1 MKRKEIYPKN
11 HLNIIVIFKILI
23 VSISLLFASKIAL
36 ADQNDPRLNNLFKKL
51 NETENQDEIRDL
63 ISDIWNIWYEVDD
76 PKVIEYFEKGIQAMN
91 LRNYPLAIRFFNNL
105 IEEDPNF
112 AEGWNKRATV
122 HFMMGNFDQSM
133 QDIIKTLELE
143 PRHFGALDGMGL
155 IFIHQGQFQ
164 QAIDVYDKML
174 EIFPFPKSITTKIAI
189 IIIPVQPIFPIINIY
204 IQISILN
211 KYLYSSFSGAFFIAL
226 SISS

>member
-11 HLNIIVIFKILI
+11 HLNMRVIFKILI

-143 PRHFGALDGMGL
+143 PRHFGALSGQGL
-155 IFIHQGQFQ
+155 IRISLKDWSG
-164 QAIDVYDKML
+164 AIEVLEEGLKINPHMLGAIMNLKYARKML
-174 EIFPFPKSITTKIAI
+174 KESMT
-189 IIIPVQPIFPIINIY
+189 
-204 IQISILN
+204 
-211 KYLYSSFSGAFFIAL
+211 
-226 SISS
+226 

>member
-1 MKRKEIYPKN
+1 M
-11 HLNIIVIFKILI
+11 FKIFILSLSFLF
-23 VSISLLFASKIAL
+23 VSNVVI

-51 NETENQDEIRDL
+51 NETENQDEIRNL

-122 HFMMGNFDQSM
+122 HFMLGNFDESM
-133 QDIIKTLELE
+133 KDIIKTLELE
-143 PRHFGALDGMGL
+143 PRHFGALDGLSRIL
-155 IFIHQGQFQ
+155 ISYKNYDG
-164 QAIDVYDKML
+164 ALKVYQEMKKLMPND
-174 EIFPFPKSITTKIAI
+174 ISVDIKIE
-189 IIIPVQPIFPIINIY
+189 N
-204 IQISILN
+204 LN
-211 KYLYSSFSGAFFIAL
+211 QMVSRET
-226 SISS
+226 

>member
-1 MKRKEIYPKN
+1 MKRKETYPKN
-11 HLNIIVIFKILI
+11 YLNMRVIYKILI

-174 EIFPFPKSITTKIAI
+174 EIFPFSVKTMDKKERIQSI
-189 IIIPVQPIFPIINIY
+189 
-204 IQISILN
+204 ISQ
-211 KYLYSSFSGAFFIAL
+211 ST
-226 SISS
+226 

>member
-11 HLNIIVIFKILI
+11 HLNMRVIFKIFI

-174 EIFPFPKSITTKIAI
+174 EIFPYSVKTMDKKER
-189 IIIPVQPIFPIINIY
+189 
-204 IQISILN
+204 IQSFISQ
-211 KYLYSSFSGAFFIAL
+211 ST
-226 SISS
+226 

>member
-1 MKRKEIYPKN
+1 MKRKEIYLKN
-11 HLNIIVIFKILI
+11 HLNMRVIFKILI
-23 VSISLLFASKIAL
+23 ISISLLFASKIAL

-91 LRNYPLAIRFFNNL
+91 LRNYPLAIRFFNKL

-174 EIFPFPKSITTKIAI
+174 EIFPFSAKTMDKKER
-189 IIIPVQPIFPIINIY
+189 
-204 IQISILN
+204 IQSFISQ
-211 KYLYSSFSGAFFIAL
+211 ST
-226 SISS
+226 

>member
-11 HLNIIVIFKILI
+11 HLNMRVISKILI
-23 VSISLLFASKIAL
+23 VSISLLIASKIAL

-174 EIFPFPKSITTKIAI
+174 EIFPFSVKTMDKKER
-189 IIIPVQPIFPIINIY
+189 
-204 IQISILN
+204 IQSFISQ
-211 KYLYSSFSGAFFIAL
+211 ST
-226 SISS
+226 

>member
-11 HLNIIVIFKILI
+11 HLNMRVIFKILI

-174 EIFPFPKSITTKIAI
+174 EIFPFSVKTMDKKERIQSFISKST
-189 IIIPVQPIFPIINIY
+189 
-204 IQISILN
+204 
-211 KYLYSSFSGAFFIAL
+211 
-226 SISS
+226 

>member
-11 HLNIIVIFKILI
+11 HLNMRVIFKILI
-23 VSISLLFASKIAL
+23 VGISLLFACKIAL

-174 EIFPFPKSITTKIAI
+174 EIFPFSVKTMDKKER
-189 IIIPVQPIFPIINIY
+189 
-204 IQISILN
+204 IQSFISQ
-211 KYLYSSFSGAFFIAL
+211 ST
-226 SISS
+226 

>member
-1 MKRKEIYPKN
+1 MKRKEIYPRN
-11 HLNIIVIFKILI
+11 HLNMRVIFKILI

-174 EIFPFPKSITTKIAI
+174 EIFPFSVKTMDKKER
-189 IIIPVQPIFPIINIY
+189 
-204 IQISILN
+204 IQSFISQ
-211 KYLYSSFSGAFFIAL
+211 ST
-226 SISS
+226 

>member
-11 HLNIIVIFKILI
+11 HLNMRVIFKIFI

-174 EIFPFPKSITTKIAI
+174 EIFPFSVKTMDKKER
-189 IIIPVQPIFPIINIY
+189 
-204 IQISILN
+204 IQSFISQ
-211 KYLYSSFSGAFFIAL
+211 ST
-226 SISS
+226 

>member
-11 HLNIIVIFKILI
+11 HLNMRVIFKVLI

-174 EIFPFPKSITTKIAI
+174 EIFPFSVKTMDKKER
-189 IIIPVQPIFPIINIY
+189 
-204 IQISILN
+204 IQSFISQ
-211 KYLYSSFSGAFFIAL
+211 ST
-226 SISS
+226 

>member
-11 HLNIIVIFKILI
+11 HLNMRVISKILI

-174 EIFPFPKSITTKIAI
+174 EIFPFSIKTMDKKERIKS
-189 IIIPVQPIFPIINIY
+189 F
-204 IQISILN
+204 ISQ
-211 KYLYSSFSGAFFIAL
+211 ST
-226 SISS
+226 

>member
-11 HLNIIVIFKILI
+11 HLNMRVISKILI

-105 IEEDPNF
+105 IEEEPNF

-155 IFIHQGQFQ
+155 IIIHQGQFQ

-174 EIFPFPKSITTKIAI
+174 EIFPFSVKTMDKKER
-189 IIIPVQPIFPIINIY
+189 
-204 IQISILN
+204 IQSFISQ
-211 KYLYSSFSGAFFIAL
+211 ST
-226 SISS
+226 

>member
-11 HLNIIVIFKILI
+11 HLNMRVIYKILI

-51 NETENQDEIRDL
+51 NETENQDDIRDL

-174 EIFPFPKSITTKIAI
+174 EIFPFSVKTMDKKER
-189 IIIPVQPIFPIINIY
+189 
-204 IQISILN
+204 IQSFISQ
-211 KYLYSSFSGAFFIAL
+211 ST
-226 SISS
+226 

>member
-11 HLNIIVIFKILI
+11 HLNMRVISKILI

-155 IFIHQGQFQ
+155 IFIHQGQYQ

-174 EIFPFPKSITTKIAI
+174 EIFPFSLKTMEKKE
-189 IIIPVQPIFPIINIY
+189 NILSF
-204 IQISILN
+204 ISQ
-211 KYLYSSFSGAFFIAL
+211 ST
-226 SISS
+226 

>member
-11 HLNIIVIFKILI
+11 HLNIRVIFKILI

-174 EIFPFPKSITTKIAI
+174 EIFPFSLKTMDKKER
-189 IIIPVQPIFPIINIY
+189 
-204 IQISILN
+204 IQ
-211 KYLYSSFSGAFFIAL
+211 SFL
-226 SISS
+226 SQST

>member
-11 HLNIIVIFKILI
+11 HLNMRVISKILI

-164 QAIDVYDKML
+164 HAIDVYDKML
-174 EIFPFPKSITTKIAI
+174 EIFPFSVKTMDKKERIQSFISQSTYYQKILI
-189 IIIPVQPIFPIINIY
+189 IKTV
-204 IQISILN
+204 
-211 KYLYSSFSGAFFIAL
+211 
-226 SISS
+226 

>member
-1 MKRKEIYPKN
+1 MGEQENMKKKEAYQRD
-11 HLNIIVIFKILI
+11 HLSLKAMYKILSI
-23 VSISLLFASKIAL
+23 FVFLFITATTVS

-51 NETENQDEIRDL
+51 NQTENQEEIRDL
-63 ISDIWNIWYEVDD
+63 IANIWDIWYEVDD
-76 PKVIEYFEKGIQAMN
+76 PKVIEYFEKGIQAIRI
-91 LRNYPLAIRFFNNL
+91 RNYPLAIRFFNNL

-174 EIFPFPKSITTKIAI
+174 EIFPFSVKTMDKKER
-189 IIIPVQPIFPIINIY
+189 
-204 IQISILN
+204 IQSFISQ
-211 KYLYSSFSGAFFIAL
+211 ST
-226 SISS
+226 

>member
-11 HLNIIVIFKILI
+11 HLNMRFIFKILI
-23 VSISLLFASKIAL
+23 ISISLLFASKIAL

-174 EIFPFPKSITTKIAI
+174 EIFPFSVKTMDKKERIKS
-189 IIIPVQPIFPIINIY
+189 F
-204 IQISILN
+204 ISQ
-211 KYLYSSFSGAFFIAL
+211 ST
-226 SISS
+226 

>member
-1 MKRKEIYPKN
+1 MKRKEIYLKN
-11 HLNIIVIFKILI
+11 HLNMRVIYKILI

-174 EIFPFPKSITTKIAI
+174 EIFPFSVKTMDKKER
-189 IIIPVQPIFPIINIY
+189 
-204 IQISILN
+204 IQSFISQ
-211 KYLYSSFSGAFFIAL
+211 ST
-226 SISS
+226 

>member
-11 HLNIIVIFKILI
+11 HLNMRVIFKILI
-23 VSISLLFASKIAL
+23 VSITLFFVGKVAL

-174 EIFPFPKSITTKIAI
+174 EIFPFSVKTMDKKER
-189 IIIPVQPIFPIINIY
+189 
-204 IQISILN
+204 IQSFISQ
-211 KYLYSSFSGAFFIAL
+211 ST
-226 SISS
+226 

>member
-11 HLNIIVIFKILI
+11 HLNMRVISKILI
-23 VSISLLFASKIAL
+23 ISISLLFASKIAL

-155 IFIHQGQFQ
+155 IFIHRGQFQ

-174 EIFPFPKSITTKIAI
+174 EIFPFSVKTMDKKER
-189 IIIPVQPIFPIINIY
+189 
-204 IQISILN
+204 IQSFISQ
-211 KYLYSSFSGAFFIAL
+211 ST
-226 SISS
+226 

>member
-1 MKRKEIYPKN
+1 MIKT
-11 HLNIIVIFKILI
+11 LSSLILI
-23 VSISLLFASKIAL
+23 IFLSLFSSALF
-36 ADQNDPRLNNLFKKL
+36 ADQNDSRLDNLFKEL
-51 NETENQDEIRDL
+51 NTANDQENIKEL

-122 HFMMGNFDQSM
+122 HFMLGNFDESM
-133 QDIIKTLELE
+133 KDIIKTLELE

-164 QAIDVYDKML
+164 EAIEVYDKML
-174 EIFPFPKSITTKIAI
+174 EIFPFSTKTMDKKER
-189 IIIPVQPIFPIINIY
+189 
-204 IQISILN
+204 IQSFISQ
-211 KYLYSSFSGAFFIAL
+211 ST
-226 SISS
+226 

>member
-11 HLNIIVIFKILI
+11 HLNMRVIFKILI

-36 ADQNDPRLNNLFKKL
+36 ADQNDPRLNNLFNKL

-174 EIFPFPKSITTKIAI
+174 EIFPFSVKTMDKKER
-189 IIIPVQPIFPIINIY
+189 
-204 IQISILN
+204 IQSFISQ
-211 KYLYSSFSGAFFIAL
+211 ST
-226 SISS
+226 

>member
-11 HLNIIVIFKILI
+11 HLNMRIISKILI

-174 EIFPFPKSITTKIAI
+174 EIFPFSVKTMDKKER
-189 IIIPVQPIFPIINIY
+189 
-204 IQISILN
+204 IQSFISQ
-211 KYLYSSFSGAFFIAL
+211 ST
-226 SISS
+226 

>member
-11 HLNIIVIFKILI
+11 HLNMRVISKILI

-143 PRHFGALDGMGL
+143 PRQFGALDGMGL
-155 IFIHQGQFQ
+155 IFIHRGQFQ

-174 EIFPFPKSITTKIAI
+174 EIFPFSVKTMDKKER
-189 IIIPVQPIFPIINIY
+189 
-204 IQISILN
+204 IQSFISQ
-211 KYLYSSFSGAFFIAL
+211 ST
-226 SISS
+226 

>member
-11 HLNIIVIFKILI
+11 HLNMRVIFKILI
-23 VSISLLFASKIAL
+23 LSISLLFSSKIAL

-164 QAIDVYDKML
+164 QALDVYDKML
-174 EIFPFPKSITTKIAI
+174 EIFPFSVKTMDKKER
-189 IIIPVQPIFPIINIY
+189 
-204 IQISILN
+204 IQSFISQ
-211 KYLYSSFSGAFFIAL
+211 ST
-226 SISS
+226 